1 MKEIYNV
8 GLVGYGMA
16 SKTFH
21 APLIAAT
28 PGLEVVAVSSSDADK
43 VHADLPQVEVM
54 TTPQAL
60 FARADIDLVVI
71 PTPNDTHFPLAKA
84 ALAAGKHVIVD
95 KPFTVTLGE
104 GRLLKGYAEEAGKL
118 LSVFHNRR
126 WDSDFLTV
134 RALLEA
140 RTLGRLVHFESHFD
154 RFKPEV
160 DDRWRERPKPG
171 AGLWFDLGPHLL
183 DQARQVF
190 GMPRAIF
197 LNLAKRRDGAQVD
210 DDFYALLDYE
220 GLRVVLSAST
230 LVAADSPRFIL
241 HGTQG
246 SYVKHGS
253 DPQEMWLKQGQTPAP
268 EWGVDNRDGHLMLR
282 EGTGEDASLVA
293 HDCGTLPGD
302 YLAYYMGI
310 RSALA
315 GEGGNPVTVDDAL
328 AVMQL
333 LETGLDSARQ
343 ERWVKLKELSGL
355 RRKY

>member
-1 MKEIYNV
+1 MKETYNV

-43 VHADLPQVEVM
+43 VLADLPRVEVM
-54 TTPQAL
+54 ATPQAL
-60 FARADIDLVVI
+60 FARPDIDLVVI

-134 RALLEA
+134 RALVEA

-154 RFKPEV
+154 RFRPDV
-160 DDRWRERPKPG
+160 GQRWREQPKPG
-171 AGLWFDLGPHLL
+171 AGLWYDLGPHLL
-183 DQARQVF
+183 DQARQIF
-190 GMPRAIF
+190 GMPRAIL

-210 DDFYALLDYE
+210 DDFHALLDYD
-220 GLRVVLSAST
+220 GLRVVLCAST
-230 LVAADSPRFIL
+230 LVAAESPRFIL

-246 SYVKHGS
+246 SYVKHGL
-253 DPQEMWLKQGQTPAP
+253 DPQEAWLKEGQTPTP
-268 EWGVDNRDGHLMLR
+268 QWGVDSRDGELMLQ
-282 EGTGEDASLVA
+282 ETDSEEASLVA
-293 HDCGTLPGD
+293 HACGTLPGD
-302 YLAYYMGI
+302 YLAYYIGI
-310 RSALA
+310 HDALA
-315 GEGGNPVTVDDAL
+315 GEGTNPVSVDDAL

-343 ERWVKLKELSGL
+343 ERWVKLKELGGL